1 MNQVMENL
9 HVHMKLQFLK
19 YTVSFSKIFF
29 LVFAVVI
36 CTASCSTSNL
46 TVRNITTESN
56 VEDYSFSLQQGELCE
71 SEYLYKNIPKPT
83 SKETIY
89 VSFDSNKKNSHY
101 SFKVKNINLVE
112 TQNYISTLE
121 ENGITKQLYD
131 VYDKNDYPILNFKGV
146 TKDNIIITIS
156 QSDTVAV
163 IGITVTNK

>member
-1 MNQVMENL
+1 M
-9 HVHMKLQFLK
+9 HMKLQFLND
-19 YTVSFSKIFF
+19 FSNSIKIFILLF
-29 LVFAVVI
+29 IIVI
-36 CTASCSTSNL
+36 CTTSCSTRSSN
-46 TVRNITTESN
+46 TITESN